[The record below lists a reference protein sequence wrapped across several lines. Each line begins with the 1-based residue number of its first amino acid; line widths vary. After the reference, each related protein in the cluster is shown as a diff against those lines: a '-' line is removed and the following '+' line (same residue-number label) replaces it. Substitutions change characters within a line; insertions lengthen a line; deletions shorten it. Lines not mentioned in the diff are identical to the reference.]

1 MRSRGIE
8 SEHRARCLGGAAWS
22 SGCSF
27 ERIDL
32 VRISDRAGDE
42 GRGLPWPTPKGRSGT
57 EQAQTSVPPKKRFSN
72 RQSRLGTGWGSGSER
87 SVCGEPTEGW
97 QERRVWGHK
106 IWAACRC
113 CSWPLPGRVAR
124 LRLLLLVVGSSGRP
138 PPAAAFHVPGLLLLC
153 FPTAPDAT
161 RCRFV
166 YLLVTDCRVL
176 VIKAGAF
183 SVSFP
188 ALSQVL

>member
-32 VRISDRAGDE
+32 VRISGRAGDE
-42 GRGLPWPTPKGRSGT
+42 GRGLPWLTPKGRSGT

-106 IWAACRC
+106 IWAA
-113 CSWPLPGRVAR
+113 GVAR
-124 LRLLLLVVGSSGRP
+124 GRFPGVSLRLLLLVVGSSGRP

>member
-32 VRISDRAGDE
+32 VRISGRAGDE
-42 GRGLPWPTPKGRSGT
+42 GRGLPWLTPKGRSGT

-106 IWAACRC
+106 IWAA
-113 CSWPLPGRVAR
+113 GVAR
-124 LRLLLLVVGSSGRP
+124 GRFPGVSHGCVYSCLLSVLQGGPPSRCVPCSRP
-138 PPAAAFHVPGLLLLC
+138 SLAL
-153 FPTAPDAT
+153 
-161 RCRFV
+161 
-166 YLLVTDCRVL
+166 
-176 VIKAGAF
+176 F
-183 SVSFP
+183 SYSP
-188 ALSQVL
+188 